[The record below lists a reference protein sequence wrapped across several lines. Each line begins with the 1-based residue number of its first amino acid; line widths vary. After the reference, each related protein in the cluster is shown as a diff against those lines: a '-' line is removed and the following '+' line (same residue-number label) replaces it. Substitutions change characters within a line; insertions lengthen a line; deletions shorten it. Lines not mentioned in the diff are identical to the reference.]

1 MSMALSEANVP
12 GKVPSVSFKTV
23 ALPDQPSL
31 NALTLQGEL
40 AEIAGKT
47 IKYLDVFKIRLVN
60 SATIEEFL
68 AIRDKFFQKYL
79 DMNMALSTIVN
90 YSSIEPI
97 EQAHY
102 AQESLTEME
111 RELTDKAQSY
121 LGEDAYQE
129 LFFCISTLKSAA
141 RMLPRL
147 QSVPPNDDK
156 KDAELAG
163 YFFITNHYAHMHLDC
178 LRLAILQD
186 KMLDPKI
193 MDELFIGIKHASKAY
208 AFARC
213 GLDLRS
219 YPASR
224 YPKDLQVTWDDE
236 DEMLAKCL

>member
-23 ALPDQPSL
+23 ALADQPSVS
-31 NALTLQGEL
+31 TLQSEL
-40 AEIAGKT
+40 AEIAGKML
-47 IKYLDVFKIRLVN
+47 KYMDLYKVRLAN
-60 SATIEEFL
+60 SATIEEFR
-68 AIRDKFFQKYL
+68 AFRDQHFQRYL
-79 DMNMALSTIVN
+79 DLNMALATIVN
-90 YSSIEPI
+90 SSPIEPI
-97 EQAHY
+97 EQAHF

-147 QSVPPNDDK
+147 QSVAPSDEQ

-163 YFFITNHYAHMHLDC
+163 YFFINNCYTHVHLDC
-178 LRLAILQD
+178 LRLAILKDQ
-186 KMLDPKI
+186 MLSPEI
-193 MDELFIGIKHASKAY
+193 MEELFLGIKHASKAY

-224 YPKDLQVTWDDE
+224 YPKDLQVSWDEE